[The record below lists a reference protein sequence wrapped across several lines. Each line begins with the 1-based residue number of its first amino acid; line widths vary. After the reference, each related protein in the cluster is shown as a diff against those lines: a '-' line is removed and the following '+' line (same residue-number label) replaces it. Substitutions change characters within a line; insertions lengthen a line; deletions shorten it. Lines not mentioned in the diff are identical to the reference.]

1 MNYITNTEIINWLE
15 TIRKEGNLVS
25 KYINEANKKEI
36 VLVYNHEEPV
46 YNKTNKILK
55 LEVIIIMNENKYIN
69 YFYKEREER

>member
-36 VLVYNHEEPV
+36 VLVYNYEEPV